1 MHNNNMPGHAI
12 APFLCAHKMFSVE
25 YSNLC
30 ALTLVLFLAAHTQAE
45 NSNMQMI
52 VLVKSLEQSCCSLC
66 AQNIA
71 LSKSEIN
78 DVLCPVNGYHSLIQP
93 DDNGY

>member
-1 MHNNNMPGHAI
+1 MPGHAI

-52 VLVKSLEQSCCSLC
+52 VLVKSLEQSCSFFQHFLC
-66 AQNIA
+66 TKYCIVE
-71 LSKSEIN
+71 K
-78 DVLCPVNGYHSLIQP
+78 
-93 DDNGY
+93 